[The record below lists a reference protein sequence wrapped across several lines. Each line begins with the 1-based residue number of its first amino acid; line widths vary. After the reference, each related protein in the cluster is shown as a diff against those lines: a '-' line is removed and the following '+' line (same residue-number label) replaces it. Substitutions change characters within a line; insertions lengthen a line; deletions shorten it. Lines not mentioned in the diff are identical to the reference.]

1 MKLENKLKEKLL
13 NKKKVLG
20 CWTSLDNEITSEL
33 LALVGFDFLLIDH
46 EHGYGD
52 VKGIT
57 RQVQSLK
64 ETECSPLV
72 RMPKDD
78 EVYVKKTLDTGV
90 NSLMFP
96 LVNNKKEAENIV
108 EMCRYAPKG
117 YRGMYISRASSYGMN
132 IKKYYETIEK
142 NLLIVCQ
149 IETSE
154 GVSNIEEI
162 SEVDGIDMLFIG
174 PMDLSTSIGKFG
186 QFNDPVFVET
196 VNLAKE
202 KIMNSKK
209 FSGMM
214 PYGNYDWKDV
224 FSQGFDLTTAGTE
237 LSILRDSAISIIKEF
252 HNLRINK

>member
-1 MKLENKLKEKLL
+1 
-13 NKKKVLG
+13 
-20 CWTSLDNEITSEL
+20 
-33 LALVGFDFLLIDH
+33 
-46 EHGYGD
+46 
-52 VKGIT
+52 
-57 RQVQSLK
+57 
-64 ETECSPLV
+64 
-72 RMPKDD
+72 
-78 EVYVKKTLDTGV
+78 
-90 NSLMFP
+90 
-96 LVNNKKEAENIV
+96 
-108 EMCRYAPKG
+108 MCRYAPKG
-117 YRGMYISRASSYGMN
+117 YRGMYISRASNYGMN

-186 QFNDPVFVET
+186 QFSDPVFIET

-202 KIMNSKK
+202 KIINSKK

-237 LSILRDSAISIIKEF
+237 LSILRDSVISILKEF